1 MVDLEDA
8 MTDEE
13 RAEDLLKSGV
23 PLGNLDRKRT
33 ARQTLA
39 RFYSS
44 PGTAF

>member
-33 ARQTLA
+33 ARKTLS
-39 RFYSS
+39 RF
-44 PGTAF
+44 